1 MLSFSIALNAVS
13 DHGTCTVVFVVVAA
27 IITGIISSIQT
38 LNKISWLGWVGA
50 ISIVASVTTLAV
62 AVGVNDRPALAPQN
76 APFMII
82 TYGSRAIPF
91 VDAINAI
98 STIIFAY
105 AGTPSF
111 YNIVGE
117 MRDQKDYT
125 KSVLVCQSV
134 VTMIYLVSG
143 PAFML

>member
-13 DHGTCTVVFVVVAA
+13 DHGTCTVVFVVVGAV
-27 IITGIISSIQT
+27 ITGIISSIQT

-50 ISIVASVTTLAV
+50 ISIVASVITLSA
-62 AVGVNDRPALAPQN
+62 AVGVNPRPALAPQTG
-76 APFMII
+76 PFQII
-82 TYGSRAIPF
+82 TFGSRQVPF

-117 MRDQKDYT
+117 MKDQKQYT

-134 VTMIYLVSG
+134 VTTVYLVSG
-143 PAFML
+143 VFL